1 MTWANV
7 GTALFW
13 AATAALGAWLITW
26 PLRRRSVAWLMFSV
40 TLTGTSASTGA
51 LLGAV
56 HSMLLPM
63 GHEFQLVVLTLA
75 AGGLALLGT
84 AAAARRLNHE
94 HRTVH
99 AGLADLA
106 QGRTPT
112 ATATTVT
119 RDIQNLSDQLHDTAL
134 ALQESRDRERALET
148 SRRDLVTWVSHDL
161 RTPLA
166 GLRAMTE
173 ALEDDLADDPA
184 QFYKQMSA
192 SVQRLSGMVD
202 DLFDLSRIQSGYV
215 ARQVEPVSLDD
226 LVSDCLSAL
235 APLAAARLV
244 QLAGRVE
251 HPAIVRGNAP
261 ELNRALTNLVANAI
275 RHTREDGLV
284 EVLVSMTPA
293 GFGAVSVRDECGGMS
308 ADVLPRVFDVGFRGE
323 AARPVSVETGRAG
336 LGLAI
341 ARGIV
346 EAHEGTVDVEN
357 TGIGC
362 EFRMELPAA

>member
-13 AATAALGAWLITW
+13 AATAALGAWLLTW

-40 TLTGTSASTGA
+40 TVTGTSASTGA

-63 GHEFQLVVLTLA
+63 GHQAQLVVLTVA
-75 AGGLALLGT
+75 AGGLALVG
-84 AAAARRLNHE
+84 AGAAARRLSRE
-94 HRTVH
+94 HRSVQV
-99 AGLADLA
+99 GLADLA
-106 QGRTPT
+106 QGRTPVT
-112 ATATTVT
+112 SATTAT
-119 RDIQNLSDQLHDTAL
+119 RDIQNLRDQLRDTAL
-134 ALQESRDRERALET
+134 DLRESRDRERALET
-148 SRRDLVTWVSHDL
+148 SRRELVTWVSHDL

-173 ALEDDLADDPA
+173 ALEDDLAEDPA

-192 SVQRLSGMVD
+192 SVERLTGMVD

-215 ARQVEPVSLDD
+215 ARHVEPVSLDD
-226 LVSDCLSAL
+226 LVSDCLAAL

-251 HPAIVRGNAP
+251 HPAVVRGNAP

-275 RHTREDGLV
+275 RHTREDGVV
-284 EVLVSMTPA
+284 EVRVSVTPA
-293 GFGAVSVRDECGGMS
+293 GYGAVSVRDECGGMS
-308 ADVLPRVFDVGFRGE
+308 ADVIPRVFDVGFRGE
-323 AARPVSVETGRAG
+323 AARPVSVEAGRAG

-341 ARGIV
+341 TRGIV
-346 EAHEGTVDVEN
+346 EAHEGTVGVEN
-357 TGIGC
+357 TGVGC